1 MINRTQFC
9 NYLIKQFAESE
20 GIKVEEVTED
30 MIFKSSSLAVA
41 LEYLGK
47 IQNPENREYAASRGG
62 IFILCDDKAP
72 AILSVREMLAILP
85 THSEE

>member
-30 MIFKSSSLAVA
+30 MIRKSSSLAVA
-41 LEYLGK
+41 MEYLGK
-47 IQNPENREYAASRGG
+47 IQNPENQEYAATRGG
-62 IFILCDDKAP
+62 IFILTDDAS
-72 AILSVREMLAILP
+72 ILSVREMLSFLP
-85 THSEE
+85 THLEE

>member
-62 IFILCDDKAP
+62 IFILTDDAS
-72 AILSVREMLAILP
+72 ILSVREMLSFLP
-85 THSEE
+85 THLGE